1 MGNTLAIIHTT
12 PLTVEPLKKLAGDF
26 LPSYDVINFVDDSIL
41 PQLAKNGGMLEE
53 VEERLI
59 QYARYAEQAG
69 ASIIL
74 NACSSVG
81 EIVTKA
87 NEHVKVP
94 VVRIDEAMAEE
105 AINHGKRI
113 GVIATLSTTL
123 KPTVKLIKEK
133 AGECNKNVE
142 IQAVLA
148 EEAYQHLISGDKESH
163 DAILAVALTK
173 LASEADIVVLAQA
186 SMARV
191 VTKLPLK
198 QQDMFLTSP
207 ELGMERVKKIIEGL
221 A

>member
-1 MGNTLAIIHTT
+1 
-12 PLTVEPLKKLAGDF
+12 
-26 LPSYDVINFVDDSIL
+26 
-41 PQLAKNGGMLEE
+41 MLEE

-87 NEHVKVP
+87 NGQVKVP

-133 AGECNKNVE
+133 ADECNKKVE

-148 EEAYQHLISGDKESH
+148 EEAYQHLISGGKESH
-163 DAILAVALTK
+163 DSILAEALTK

>member
-1 MGNTLAIIHTT
+1 MSNILAIIHTT

-69 ASIIL
+69 ASIVL

-81 EIVTKA
+81 EIVPKA
-87 NEHVKVP
+87 NEHVNVP

-133 AGECNKNVE
+133 ADECNKKVE

-148 EEAYQHLISGDKESH
+148 DEAYQHLISGDKESH
-163 DAILAVALTK
+163 DAILAEALTN
-173 LASEADIVVLAQA
+173 LATEADIVLLAQA

>member
-1 MGNTLAIIHTT
+1 MSNILAIIHTT

-105 AINHGKRI
+105 AINQGKRI

-133 AGECNKNVE
+133 ADECNKKVE
-142 IQAVLA
+142 IQSVLA
-148 EEAYQHLISGDKESH
+148 EEAYQQLISGDKESH
-163 DAILAVALTK
+163 DAILAEALTK

-198 QQDMFLTSP
+198 QQDIFLTSP

>member
-1 MGNTLAIIHTT
+1 MSKILAIIHTT

-41 PQLAKNGGMLEE
+41 PQLGKNGGMLEE

-81 EIVTKA
+81 EIVTNA

-94 VVRIDEAMAEE
+94 VVRIDETMAEE

-133 AGECNKNVE
+133 ADECNKKVE

-148 EEAYQHLISGDKESH
+148 EEAYQHLISGDTERH
-163 DAILAVALTK
+163 DAILAEALTK

>member
-1 MGNTLAIIHTT
+1 MSNILAIIHTT

-133 AGECNKNVE
+133 ADECNKKVE
-142 IQAVLA
+142 IQSVLA
-148 EEAYQHLISGDKESH
+148 GEAYQQLISGDKESH
-163 DAILAVALTK
+163 DAILAEALTK
-173 LASEADIVVLAQA
+173 LASESDIVVLAQA